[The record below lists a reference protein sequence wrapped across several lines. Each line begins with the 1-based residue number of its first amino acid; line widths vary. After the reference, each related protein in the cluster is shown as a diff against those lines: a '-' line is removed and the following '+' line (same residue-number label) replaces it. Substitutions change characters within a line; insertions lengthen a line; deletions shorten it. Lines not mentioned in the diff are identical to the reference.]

1 MNVMK
6 NKFIAI
12 LALVVVIVGG
22 IYLIKFQKPATP
34 LLEKAIVKVGYI
46 DLPTPIF
53 IAREKGFFEKAN
65 LDIQLQKFSNSNL
78 LIEALERGE
87 LDATAPIGYSTLFA
101 FENRKSGTF
110 KVYSGYSENQNTRWS
125 AIVTKKDG
133 GISTPENLKGK
144 RIVIGSGK
152 SPKSQAE
159 LVLQGLGLKIS
170 DVELVGVDRNLI
182 LPTFAKEEIS
192 AFIGTEPTIALLT
205 EKANGI
211 IFVSSPRVKYIL
223 DPYPTAGAVL
233 SASFLQAKPK
243 IVDDFVDAVNAAI
256 DFVKTSES
264 ESRKIF
270 GKYLDL
276 EDVIATKMGLPNFE
290 RADEIDKT
298 AVDKLADA
306 EMTNKIL
313 DKKPEMANFFL
324 AN

>member
-1 MNVMK
+1 MK
-6 NKFIAI
+6 NKLIAI
-12 LALVVVIVGG
+12 LILAIVIVGG
-22 IYLIKFQKPATP
+22 IYLVVSKKSNTP
-34 LLEKAIVKVGYI
+34 PPEKVVVKVGYI

-53 IAREKGFFEKAN
+53 VAKEKGYFEKAD
-65 LDIQLQKFSNSNL
+65 LDVQLQKFSNSNL

-110 KVYSGYSENQNTRWS
+110 KVYSGYSENQTTHWS
-125 AIVTKKDG
+125 AIVTKKG
-133 GISTPENLKGK
+133 SGISAAENLKGK
-144 RIVIGSGK
+144 KIVIASGK

-159 LVLQGLGLKIS
+159 LVVQGLGLKIS
-170 DVELVGVDRNLI
+170 DIELVAVDRNLI

-211 IFVSSPRVKYIL
+211 IFVSSPRVKYIQ

-233 SASFLQAKPK
+233 SLTFLQTKAETASG
-243 IVDDFVDAVNAAI
+243 FVQAVNSAI
-256 DFVKTSES
+256 EFIGTNED

-270 GKYLDL
+270 GKYLEL
-276 EDVIATKMGLPNFE
+276 EDVIALKMGLPKFE
-290 RADEIDKT
+290 RATEIDKV
-298 AVDKLADA
+298 AVEKLADA
-306 EMTNKIL
+306 EVANKTL
-313 DKKPEMANFFL
+313 DKKPDVASFFL